1 MTRPHRFVYDSFLV
15 PASASNLNEE
25 DQDSIKAGFQ
35 QRFTSFLE
43 GTVDRKI
50 ATQNSFGVKLDFNND
65 LTEVESARL
74 EQAMQKSLNPVRQQS
89 HFVELNSNNEDM
101 LLEDIEDTEKHLNK
115 MLLDDDKD
123 ADRNNRG
130 DLKDIDEMLI

>member
-1 MTRPHRFVYDSFLV
+1 MYDSFLV

-25 DQDSIKAGFQ
+25 DQDSSKAGFLK
-35 QRFTSFLE
+35 RFTSSLE
-43 GTVDRKI
+43 GTGDLKI
-50 ATQNSFGVKLDFNND
+50 AAQNSFGVKLDFNND

-115 MLLDDDKD
+115 MLLDDDDDND
-123 ADRNNRG
+123 ADLNNR
-130 DLKDIDEMLI
+130 DELADVDEMLI